1 MDPNNQVSNQQ
12 PSVQPVMPAPQSD
25 PAVSEQQPVMTPETQ
40 EAPSDGSGNKKLLYG
55 LLIILLVLLLFGA
68 LYFAYLYSTR
78 TIVEEKVET
87 ESIEITATP
96 TPEPTPTLENDSDL
110 DGIIDELDR
119 EDSSLENELNSFDK
133 EANF

>member
-1 MDPNNQVSNQQ
+1 M
-12 PSVQPVMPAPQSD
+12 
-25 PAVSEQQPVMTPETQ
+25 
-40 EAPSDGSGNKKLLYG
+40 
-55 LLIILLVLLLFGA
+55 
-68 LYFAYLYSTR
+68 
-78 TIVEEKVET
+78 ET
-87 ESIEITATP
+87 ERIEITATP